1 MYLCSFR
8 LTTMAIVTITSR
20 TCPLSDT
27 RKVHVGCKI
36 LRIIGMV
43 CRHVRNLDIPRDERF
58 RTFLVDYGHSE
69 KYVP

>member
-1 MYLCSFR
+1 M
-8 LTTMAIVTITSR
+8 
-20 TCPLSDT
+20 
-27 RKVHVGCKI
+27 
-36 LRIIGMV
+36 RIIGMV